1 MDFTLLRKR
10 ETPESGIA
18 HYLYSDGT
26 YLLKIQAA
34 PWELSPGHIFYPVS
48 AMPIRD
54 ADILPELRFWKNG
67 SRGLSFQ
74 TEIPSARLPAMVE
87 KLGMV
92 EEILE
97 KAQKT
102 IKEIE
107 DENP

>member
-10 ETPESGIA
+10 EALESGIT

-34 PWELSPGHIFYPVS
+34 PWERSPGHIFYPVS
-48 AMPIRD
+48 AMPVRD
-54 ADILPELRFWKNG
+54 ADILPKLLFWKNG
-67 SRGLSFQ
+67 SRSLSFQ
-74 TEIPSARLPAMVE
+74 TEIPSERLPAMTE
-87 KLGMV
+87 KLGTV
-92 EEILE
+92 EEVLE
-97 KAQKT
+97 KAQKV

>member
-1 MDFTLLRKR
+1 MNFTLLRKR
-10 ETPESGIA
+10 EAPESGIT

-34 PWELSPGHIFYPVS
+34 PWEPSPGHIFYPVS
-48 AMPIRD
+48 ATPIRD
-54 ADILPELRFWKNG
+54 ADILPELLFWKNG
-67 SRGLSFQ
+67 SRSLSFQ
-74 TEIPSARLPAMVE
+74 TEIPSARLPDMVE

-97 KAQKT
+97 KAQKI